1 MLSHTGAKVEEKV
14 QREQDRNLPD
24 GNMNVSH
31 WGRKLATK
39 KKDQM
44 LDQVRNLK
52 ISQSQKMRE
61 EDKEETGKKK
71 RILNLI
77 QIYRG
82 KRKSMKKNCITI
94 RK

>member
-1 MLSHTGAKVEEKV
+1 
-14 QREQDRNLPD
+14 
-24 GNMNVSH
+24 MNVSH
-31 WGRKLATK
+31 RGRKLATK
-39 KKDQM
+39 KKDKM
-44 LDQVRNLK
+44 PDQVRNLK